1 MWQSWMGW
9 TALKESVF
17 GVILVRIFHA
27 FSRIRTEYKVSLR
40 IQSEWGKMREKCGP
54 EKLPLWTLFTLRWKK
69 PLRKW
74 HTFWMASC
82 LICYFIVILFY
93 IKRMWLLLR
102 NLTTVSLLK
111 SKFSGKF
118 QRFNAI
124 DGNIE
129 MLKNS

>member
-1 MWQSWMGW
+1 MAKLNGMDCV
-9 TALKESVF
+9 KR
-17 GVILVRIFHA
+17 VRIRSYSGPH
-27 FSRIRTEYKVSLR
+27 FSRIFPYSDW
-40 IQSEWGKMREKCGP
+40 IQSISPYSVRIRENAGKM
-54 EKLPLWTLFTLRWKK
+54 WTRITPTMGTFYAAIKK